1 MSGCDLPSQQ
11 ERRRKKGKRLD
22 SYIGTCGAFTTVQTR
37 EIGLVHHVLITTVS
51 PLFLGKCCG
60 SIVLYIAI
68 FSFEGMQDVN
78 RGLSCGDMG
87 IVQLA
92 SRVPFSF
99 GRGRDEGL
107 AFLVF
112 LSTICYLKP
121 LEI

>member
-1 MSGCDLPSQQ
+1 VQSELRSFYCW
-11 ERRRKKGKRLD
+11 LD
-22 SYIGTCGAFTTVQTR
+22 TPDRACTYYSDYYC
-37 EIGLVHHVLITTVS
+37 ITT
-51 PLFLGKCCG
+51 FLGKCCG

-107 AFLVF
+107 AFLV
-112 LSTICYLKP
+112 SICYLLSEA
-121 LEI
+121 LEN